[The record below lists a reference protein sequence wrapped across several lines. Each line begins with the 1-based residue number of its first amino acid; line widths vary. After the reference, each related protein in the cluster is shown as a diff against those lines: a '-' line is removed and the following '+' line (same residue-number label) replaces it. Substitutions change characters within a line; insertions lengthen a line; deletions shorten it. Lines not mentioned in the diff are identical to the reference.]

1 MKIAIFGS
9 GYVGLETG
17 ACLPEAVNNDQ
28 KSIFFNK
35 TMKYFNR
42 DSLKNQHI

>member
-17 ACLPEAVNNDQ
+17 ACFPEAVNYDR
-28 KSIFFNK
+28 KSIFVNK
-35 TMKYFNR
+35 IIKYFNR
-42 DSLKNQHI
+42 DSHKNQHI